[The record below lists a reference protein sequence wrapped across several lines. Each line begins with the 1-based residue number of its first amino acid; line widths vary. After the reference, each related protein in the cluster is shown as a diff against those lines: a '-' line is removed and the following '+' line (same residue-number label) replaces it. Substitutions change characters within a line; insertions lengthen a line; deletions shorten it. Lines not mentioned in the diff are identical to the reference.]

1 MRTGRF
7 GAPFSFARMVR
18 PGDHGA
24 MANILVIGPGA
35 IGATL
40 TAWLAQDDR
49 HQVAVAARTP
59 FAAIEVQTPEGMIHA
74 KPRVFTEAAQVR
86 PVDWVL
92 VTTKT
97 YDSDAAAKWFAT
109 ACGPATRVA
118 IIQNGVEHVAR
129 FEKHFDRAR
138 LIPVMIDLPAD
149 RLAPGRTLQ
158 RGPAHLVVPAG
169 RNGADFLSLFE
180 HTNFDLRQ
188 TDDFTTAVWRKLCLN
203 SAGAV
208 SAVLLAGARI
218 AHHEGVAELMRNIV
232 RECIAVGRAEGA
244 TLADTVPDDIV
255 AGARRAP
262 PDAENSMVADRRAG
276 RPMEID
282 ARNGVI
288 VRLGRKHGIAA
299 PMNALMVSLLE
310 AVQNA

>member
-1 MRTGRF
+1 MTT
-7 GAPFSFARMVR
+7 
-18 PGDHGA
+18 
-24 MANILVIGPGA
+24 ITLIGPGA

-40 TAWLAQDDR
+40 AAWLSQDDR

-59 FAAIEVQTPEGMIHA
+59 FDSIEVQTPEGVIHA
-74 KPRVFTEAAQVR
+74 KPRVFTDVTQVK

-97 YDSDAAAKWFAT
+97 YDSDAAAQWFAT
-109 ACGPATRVA
+109 ACGPTTRVA

-129 FEKHFDRAR
+129 FVKHFDRQR
-138 LIPVMIDLPAD
+138 LVPVMIDLPVD
-149 RLAPGRTLQ
+149 RVSPGKTVQ
-158 RGPAHLVVPAG
+158 RGAAHLVVPAG
-169 RNGADFLSLFE
+169 KNGADFVKLFD
-180 HTNFDLRQ
+180 HTNFDIKQ
-188 TDDFTTAVWRKLCLN
+188 TEDFATAVWRKLCLN

-208 SAVLLAGARI
+208 SAVLLKGARI
-218 AHHEGVAELMRNIV
+218 ANHEGIAEIMRSIV
-232 RECIAVGRAEGA
+232 RECMAVGRAEGA
-244 TLADTVPDDIV
+244 TLADTVPDEIV

-288 VRLGRKHGIAA
+288 VRLGAKHDIAT
-299 PMNALMVSLLE
+299 PMNALMVVLLE
-310 AVQNA
+310 AAQDT